1 MLIFE
6 RQRSFLRA
14 EATHFAGEAEDM
26 PERVPQAVREIMD
39 LLRRH
44 GFAPYLV
51 GGCVRDLLRG
61 VMPDDYD
68 MTSDA
73 RPEEVMAIFG
83 ASAHPTGLAH
93 GTVTLVCGGLAV
105 EHTTERCDGTYRD
118 SRHPESVTFTK
129 NIEEDLARRDFTV
142 NAIALSPEGALVDP
156 FGGQNDLRT
165 GVLRCVGAPER
176 RFAEDALR
184 ILRLLRFSSVLGFSV
199 EENTARAARGQK
211 DGLRA
216 IAHERVYA
224 ELNKLLFGEH
234 AATVL
239 LDYPDI
245 LGVVLPEL
253 LPCVGF
259 DQRNPHHCY
268 DVWAHTAHAVGAVPP
283 TRVLRWT
290 MLLHDLGKPGCFTQD
305 ADGTGHFYGHTAV
318 SAELAEGIMARLH
331 FEHALAQG
339 VRTQLA
345 CFDEMFP
352 PERAAVHRLMARY
365 GRETV
370 GNLLQTKLAD
380 NAAKAPAGLERAQRP
395 WREALSVYNEL
406 LAENACCSLAELRID
421 GGDLLALG
429 FSGRAVGRAK
439 QRLLDEVASEKLE
452 NERKALM
459 DRAARLYRSGWR
471 GNGNGNGKE

>member
-1 MLIFE
+1 M
-6 RQRSFLRA
+6 
-14 EATHFAGEAEDM
+14 
-26 PERVPQAVREIMD
+26 
-39 LLRRH
+39 
-44 GFAPYLV
+44 
-51 GGCVRDLLRG
+51 
-61 VMPDDYD
+61 
-68 MTSDA
+68 
-73 RPEEVMAIFG
+73 
-83 ASAHPTGLAH
+83 
-93 GTVTLVCGGLAV
+93 TLVCGGLAV

-224 ELNKLLFGEH
+224 ELNKLLCGEH
-234 AATVL
+234 AAAVL

-268 DVWAHTAHAVGAVPP
+268 DVWAHTAHAVGAAPP

-471 GNGNGNGKE
+471 GNGNGKE

>member
-1 MLIFE
+1 
-6 RQRSFLRA
+6 
-14 EATHFAGEAEDM
+14 M

-224 ELNKLLFGEH
+224 ELNKLLCGEH
-234 AATVL
+234 AAAVL

-471 GNGNGNGKE
+471 GNGNGKE

>member
-224 ELNKLLFGEH
+224 ELNKLLCGEH
-234 AATVL
+234 AAAVL

>member
-176 RFAEDALR
+176 CFAEDALR

-224 ELNKLLFGEH
+224 ELNKLLCGEH
-234 AATVL
+234 AAVVL